1 MFQYDETLLKLMVFI
16 NESEIRT
23 EVEVEVEVEVELVV
37 TKGQPL
43 SNCDIT
49 AFSALPST
57 YFFELLSIQFI
68 DLFLF
73 FVYCFN
79 WRKGT
84 GCLLKTLLF
93 SCISSSFVST
103 VISSFCIACKA

>member
-1 MFQYDETLLKLMVFI
+1 MVFI

-23 EVEVEVEVEVELVV
+23 EVEVEVEVELVV

-57 YFFELLSIQFI
+57 YFFELLSILFI

-79 WRKGT
+79 
-84 GCLLKTLLF
+84 
-93 SCISSSFVST
+93 
-103 VISSFCIACKA
+103 